1 MCQQRLSIRS
11 LLHTQCHKCSER
23 KYFKKNYNIQ
33 KIQKFI
39 KDMEFDDSHIS
50 DVDELV
56 KVFEDKARAVI
67 DQHAPEIT
75 KTITMRENNPW
86 FTKEVGQ
93 QKRVV
98 RRTER
103 AWKRGKENVQWKA
116 LCVERAKYRELIKE
130 TKRKVL
136 NEKIKYAGQ
145 DTKELY
151 KVFNNITGLKRENP
165 MPENKTN

>member
-1 MCQQRLSIRS
+1 MI
-11 LLHTQCHKCSER
+11 
-23 KYFKKNYNIQ
+23 
-33 KIQKFI
+33 
-39 KDMEFDDSHIS
+39 DSHIS

-136 NEKIKYAGQ
+136 NEKIKHAGQ
-145 DTKELY
+145 DTKEFY
-151 KVFNNITGLKRENP
+151 ITFLITSP
-165 MPENKTN
+165 V